1 MFLQYYWI
9 LFYYIEGTMHAC
21 CTVLLTADW
30 HSDICPVWTQLPW
43 SSWGLNALLE
53 VLMVVG
59 WWTESIT
66 HSPFSHRHTGCLPVR
81 GLELRR
87 SGCLQSV
94 GLCRM
99 KRKKNV
105 LWMSKGFLPNQH
117 VHAHA
122 LQEVISCCC
131 FHFAFSC
138 WMFYS
143 FPAMLI
149 KLMKGETGIGLI
161 MFYGSKTQWGLCLF
175 ARVFFSQLAEWLTL
189 LGRGRASAADGD
201 RYEAWEEHL
210 WEFCSSGCQSHL
222 PALISPS
229 QHGHYHHQQILPC

>member
-1 MFLQYYWI
+1 MFLQYYWT

-99 KRKKNV
+99 KRKK
-105 LWMSKGFLPNQH
+105 MSFECQRVFSLTSMCMHMHYRKSFPVVVFTLHFLAECFIHFLP
-117 VHAHA
+117 
-122 LQEVISCCC
+122 
-131 FHFAFSC
+131 C
-138 WMFYS
+138 WLS
-143 FPAMLI
+143 
-149 KLMKGETGIGLI
+149 
-161 MFYGSKTQWGLCLF
+161 
-175 ARVFFSQLAEWLTL
+175 
-189 LGRGRASAADGD
+189 
-201 RYEAWEEHL
+201 
-210 WEFCSSGCQSHL
+210 
-222 PALISPS
+222 
-229 QHGHYHHQQILPC
+229 